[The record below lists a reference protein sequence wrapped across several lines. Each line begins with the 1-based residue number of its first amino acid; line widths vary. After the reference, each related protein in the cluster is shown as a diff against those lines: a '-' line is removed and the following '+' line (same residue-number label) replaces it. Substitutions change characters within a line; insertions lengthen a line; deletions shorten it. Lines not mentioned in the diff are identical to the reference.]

1 MIDVSK
7 FVNSKDILRYWEET
21 DCIKDFTP
29 IQLAYIVYQSRWAT
43 LKEKQDK
50 YKEIAKYRVRSV
62 MVTPHA
68 WDVVSPFK
76 SDAFG
81 QMKYR

>member
-7 FVNSKDILRYWEET
+7 FVNSKDILRYWEEI
-21 DCIKDFTP
+21 DCIRDFTP
-29 IQLAYIVYQSRWAT
+29 IQLAYST
-43 LKEKQDK
+43 F
-50 YKEIAKYRVRSV
+50 KEIAKYRVRSV
-62 MVTPHA
+62 MVTPHT

-76 SDAFG
+76 SDAFD